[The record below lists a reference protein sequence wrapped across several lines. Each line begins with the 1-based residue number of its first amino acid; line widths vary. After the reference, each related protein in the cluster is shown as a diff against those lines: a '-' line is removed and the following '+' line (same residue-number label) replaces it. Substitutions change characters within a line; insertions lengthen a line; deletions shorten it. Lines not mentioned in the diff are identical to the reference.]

1 MLSSKNCSK
10 IALDFC
16 KQVKFRIQMIRME
29 WFFIYI
35 LHKDTGFQEQ
45 NDANSSSIFYI
56 IWFWKLMYLCLTLPA
71 ANVTYLE
78 FLEHDRNLKE
88 I

>member
-35 LHKDTGFQEQ
+35 LHKDTGFQKQ

-56 IWFWKLMYLCLTLPA
+56 I
-71 ANVTYLE
+71 
-78 FLEHDRNLKE
+78 
-88 I
+88 